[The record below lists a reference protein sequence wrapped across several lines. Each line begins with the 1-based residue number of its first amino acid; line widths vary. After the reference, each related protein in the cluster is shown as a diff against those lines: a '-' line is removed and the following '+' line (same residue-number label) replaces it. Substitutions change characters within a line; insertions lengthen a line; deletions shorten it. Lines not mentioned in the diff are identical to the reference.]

1 MKLHPGI
8 EDDKRFL
15 IVSLK
20 RLTNDEILQS
30 SKSSVK
36 VSSKMK
42 ASKVLSSTATKRKPE
57 SNAEGYMTRSKKSK
71 TMTSSSNPISY
82 AQKSSSKSSTRTK
95 SNTGARESTSAY
107 SIPSI
112 DKAISSGYATRSK
125 RATMVSSNES
135 TQKSSS
141 NPVSCTQK
149 LSSKSSTTTKEPIT
163 VDSLPTSANTIALL
177 PFQTGE
183 IVWGK
188 INGWPHWPAKI
199 TKIILPTRKER
210 RSAMKSI
217 GLMTTDI
224 QKYLAANYSNS
235 IQITTNILQWVKR
248 ELG

>member
-82 AQKSSSKSSTRTK
+82 AQKSSSKSST
-95 SNTGARESTSAY
+95 
-107 SIPSI
+107 
-112 DKAISSGYATRSK
+112 
-125 RATMVSSNES
+125 
-135 TQKSSS
+135 
-141 NPVSCTQK
+141 
-149 LSSKSSTTTKEPIT
+149 TTKEPIT
-163 VDSLPTSANTIALL
+163 VDSLPTAANTIALL

-199 TKIILPTRKER
+199 TKIILPTSKRTPIRYEVYWFNDYRYTKIFSSQSSKFYSNYDEY
-210 RSAMKSI
+210 SAMGETRI
-217 GLMTTDI
+217 GLKTAVREAVMHI
-224 QKYLAANYSNS
+224 AAKLRPN
-235 IQITTNILQWVKR
+235 
-248 ELG
+248 